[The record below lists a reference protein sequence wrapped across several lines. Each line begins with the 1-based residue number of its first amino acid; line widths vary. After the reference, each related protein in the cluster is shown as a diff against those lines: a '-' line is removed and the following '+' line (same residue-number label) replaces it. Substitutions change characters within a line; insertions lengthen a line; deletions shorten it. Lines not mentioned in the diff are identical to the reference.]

1 MGRIISYMKWKKMFE
16 TTNQYI
22 LAQTRATTYGIDGAP
37 LQPRHVK

>member
-1 MGRIISYMKWKKMFE
+1 MKWKKMFE

-22 LAQTRATTYGIDGAP
+22 LAQTRTTTYGIDGAP